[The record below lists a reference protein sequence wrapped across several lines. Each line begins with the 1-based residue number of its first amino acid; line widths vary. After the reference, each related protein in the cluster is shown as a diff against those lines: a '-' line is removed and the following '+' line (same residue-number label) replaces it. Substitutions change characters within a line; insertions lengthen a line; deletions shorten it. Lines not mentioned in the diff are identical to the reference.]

1 MAKAIK
7 SFFKGLWESIEDAQM
22 KRAEA
27 YRKHGFWH

>member
-1 MAKAIK
+1 MARAIK

-27 YRKHGFWH
+27 YRKHGFWM